1 MKNKDASV
9 DSSLFWR
16 IAKEYVSHHLQDI
29 RRVSENTII
38 AYRDCLNKYIDYLEV
53 ERLIKREHI
62 SFSEF
67 NRTNLKEYM
76 DWMLNSKNYAKS
88 TCNLRLSAIHSLLE
102 YAAHEYSTDLMAIY
116 QEACTVKCV
125 RVDKQPI
132 EYFEDNQMKELLSAP
147 NVLNKIGRRNQM
159 MLILYYDTA
168 ARISELTD
176 AAVKQLH
183 LDSDIPYITLL
194 GKGRKYRSIPLMD
207 KTVKHL
213 KRYLKEFH
221 SKNVSNSDSPI
232 FYAITYGKRHHLSR
246 DTIEKMIKQNAEVCI
261 SRGTE
266 MPKKP
271 HCHMIRKT
279 RAMNLYRDGIPLTHI
294 QQLLGHE
301 NLSTTSGFYAFATL
315 KVLSES
321 LKKSNRTPFE
331 EQRKWTD
338 REILKKLYRL

>member
-1 MKNKDASV
+1 MKNRDAAV
-9 DSSLFWR
+9 DSNLFWKT
-16 IAKEYVSHHLQDI
+16 AKEFVTHYLQDI

-38 AYRDCLNKYIDYLEV
+38 AYRNSLNKYIDYLEV

-62 SFSEF
+62 SFSVF
-67 NRTNLKEYM
+67 SRTNLKEYIN
-76 DWMLNSKNYAKS
+76 WMLNFKNYSKS

-102 YAAHEYSTDLMAIY
+102 YAAYEHSTDLMSIY

-125 RVDKQPI
+125 HVDKQPI

-147 NVLNKIGRRNQM
+147 NISNKIGRRNQM

-168 ARISELTD
+168 ARVSELIDVTM
-176 AAVKQLH
+176 KQLH
-183 LDSDIPYITLL
+183 LDSDTPYITLF
-194 GKGRKYRSIPLMD
+194 GKGRKYRNIPLMD

-221 SKNVSNSDSPI
+221 LANVDNSDSPL

-246 DTIEKMIKQNAEVCI
+246 DTIEKMIKQNATVCR
-261 SRGTE
+261 SKGTE
-266 MPKKP
+266 MPKKA

-279 RAMNLYRDGIPLTHI
+279 RAMNLYRDGVPLTHI

-315 KVLSES
+315 KMLSES
-321 LKKSNRTPFE
+321 LKKSNRTSFE
-331 EQRKWTD
+331 GQRKWDD
-338 REILKKLYRL
+338 RELLKKLYRL

>member
-1 MKNKDASV
+1 MRIKDASV

-16 IAKEYVSHHLQDI
+16 IAKEFISHYLQDI
-29 RRVSENTII
+29 RRVSDNTTT
-38 AYRDCLNKYIDYLEV
+38 AYRDSLNKYIDFLEI

-67 NRTNLKEYM
+67 NRTNLKDYM

-88 TCNLRLSAIHSLLE
+88 TCNLRLSSIHSLLE

-116 QEACTVKCV
+116 QDACTVRCV
-125 RVDKQPI
+125 SVEKQPI

-147 NVLNKIGRRNQM
+147 NVLKKIGRRNQM

-168 ARISELTD
+168 ARISELTE
-176 AAVKQLH
+176 ATLKQLH
-183 LDSDIPYITLL
+183 LDSEIPYITLL
-194 GKGRKYRSIPLMD
+194 GKGRKYRNIPLMK

-213 KRYLKEFH
+213 KRYLQEFH
-221 SKNVSNSDSPI
+221 SNYINNSDSPL
-232 FYAITYGKRHHLSR
+232 FYATTYEKQHHLSH
-246 DTIEKMIKQNAEVCI
+246 DTIEKMIKQNVEVCI
-261 SRGTE
+261 SKGTE

-279 RAMNLYRDGIPLTHI
+279 RAMNLYRDGVPLTHI

-315 KVLSES
+315 SVLSES

-331 EQRKWTD
+331 EQKNGLIET
-338 REILKKLYRL
+338 Y